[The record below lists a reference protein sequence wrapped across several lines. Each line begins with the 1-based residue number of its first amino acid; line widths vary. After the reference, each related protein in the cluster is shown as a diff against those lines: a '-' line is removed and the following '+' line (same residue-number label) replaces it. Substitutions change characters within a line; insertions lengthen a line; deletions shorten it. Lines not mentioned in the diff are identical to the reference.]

1 MSYPAPDFL
10 PVAEIPAGTSLLL
23 SGPPL
28 TRKRELMFRLLE
40 GQTDRE
46 GTVMVTTRWGAGSL
60 LAQYR
65 DLVGEQNSDTLKVVD
80 CVSKQRGMGDVQETE
95 ITSYL
100 SSPQDMTGLGI
111 KLLGL
116 FQEFHDAD
124 IQTRF
129 GLYSLSTF
137 LMYHDLKRV
146 YRMVHVLAGRIE
158 AANWLGVFVVDSPT
172 DREFSILS
180 QLIDGVIQTRETED
194 GNQYRLRGLG
204 VGKTA
209 WQDY

>member
-1 MSYPAPDFL
+1 MSYVAPDFFPL
-10 PVAEIPAGTSLLL
+10 PEIPAGTSLLL

-28 TRKRELMFRLLE
+28 TRKRELMFQLL
-40 GQTDRE
+40 DRQADNE
-46 GTVMVTTRWGAGSL
+46 GTIMVTTRWGAGTL

-65 DLVGEQNSDTLKVVD
+65 DLIGKHHTKNLKVVD
-80 CVSKQRGMGDVQETE
+80 CVSKQRGMGDIKETE

-116 FQEFHDAD
+116 FQAFHEAD
-124 IQTRF
+124 ISTRF

-137 LMYHDLKRV
+137 LMYQDLKRV
-146 YRMVHVLAGRIE
+146 YRMVHVLSGRIE
-158 AANWLGVFVVDSPT
+158 AANWFGVFVVDSPT

-180 QLIDGVIQTRETED
+180 QLVDGVIETRD
-194 GNQYRLRGLG
+194 VKNGNQFRLRGLS
-204 VGKTA
+204 VGKSA